1 VKISA
6 QEEYGLRCMLQ
17 LATKPGASFTVSE
30 IARREGLSVAYVEK
44 LLRILGKAGLA
55 QSQRGIKGGYTL
67 ARSSEKIT
75 LGDVG
80 RAFGGLQTSRDIC
93 GRYTGLQ
100 KICVHEGDCTIRP
113 IWQGITDYVMQV
125 MDSIPISEILARRKL
140 IQIAPPSGMGNVAVT
155 MDLRG

>member
-17 LATKPGASFTVSE
+17 LAAARPGETFTVSE

-55 QSQRGIKGGYTL
+55 QSQRGIRGGYAL
-67 ARSSEKIT
+67 ARPSEQIT

-80 RAFGGLQTSRDIC
+80 RAFGGLQSSTDIC
-93 GRYTGLQ
+93 GRYTGKQ
-100 KICVHEGDCTIRP
+100 KTCVHDSDCGIRP

-125 MDSIPISEILARRKL
+125 MDSIPISEILHRRKL
-140 IQIAPPSGMGNVAVT
+140 VQIAPFGPSDGAPQIPLHG
-155 MDLRG
+155 